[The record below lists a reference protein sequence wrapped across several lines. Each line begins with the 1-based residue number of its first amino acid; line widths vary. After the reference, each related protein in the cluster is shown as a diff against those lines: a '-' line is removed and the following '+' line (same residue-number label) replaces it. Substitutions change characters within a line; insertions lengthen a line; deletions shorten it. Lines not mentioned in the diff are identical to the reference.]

1 MCFQGLGDIQAEMLK
16 QYFSITTIQEMANF
30 PFFLW
35 ALAIQETA
43 MNGNQGATPVQDLGG
58 GPDARFHVKEEY
70 RHLSAID
77 LMNAP
82 IHALDGLTPA
92 QDLALYDIFRITN
105 ITHLAH
111 NRIMLESRVIQV
123 LKKQEAAEGG
133 GAAGGTD
140 EVDHVLGRTST
151 STIAS
156 AAVQRITEGRRAGRD
171 ERLAALEEETTEH
184 IRGRLETLRE
194 RARERASA
202 LPSRE
207 GGSRIATIQQS
218 KERAESTG
226 RMTTVAAATKAGVS
240 ERRTVSV
247 AGRRTT
253 TMATVSRAGV
263 SEARVG
269 PMRGPPERGPVER
282 GPDAPL

>member
-1 MCFQGLGDIQAEMLK
+1 MAREYEVREEYQNYSLGQLMDSPVMCFQGLGDIQAEMLK

-133 GAAGGTD
+133 GAAGGD
-140 EVDHVLGRTST
+140 RRGGSRAGAHLHVHHRLCRRSAHHGRTAGGPRRT
-151 STIAS
+151 A
-156 AAVQRITEGRRAGRD
+156 GRAGRGD
-171 ERLAALEEETTEH
+171 DRTHPWAAGNPARAGARTGLGAAL
-184 IRGRLETLRE
+184 
-194 RARERASA
+194 
-202 LPSRE
+202 P
-207 GGSRIATIQQS
+207 
-218 KERAESTG
+218 
-226 RMTTVAAATKAGVS
+226 
-240 ERRTVSV
+240 
-247 AGRRTT
+247 
-253 TMATVSRAGV
+253 
-263 SEARVG
+263 
-269 PMRGPPERGPVER
+269 
-282 GPDAPL
+282 